1 MTHTILQL
9 GHPTLGQLAQPVEDL
24 SDPTVR
30 QLMGDLVQVCQEA
43 NGVGLA
49 APQIGVS
56 LQMLVVASRPNPR
69 YPQAPL
75 MQPLV
80 MVNPELVAMAGEPVW
95 DWEGCLSVPNQR
107 GLVARSPWVRV
118 RFVNVQGEVVTQE
131 FEDFVARIVQH
142 EYDHLQGTLFVE
154 RQPQRLLTEAAY
166 QTEIIGKCT
175 RNQSP

>member
-9 GHPTLGQLAQPVEDL
+9 GHPTLHHPASPVEDL
-24 SDPTVR
+24 SDPTV
-30 QLMGDLVQVCQEA
+30 QQIMGDLVRVCQEA

-69 YPQAPL
+69 YPHAPL

-118 RFVNVQGEVVTQE
+118 QYVNAQGEVVTQE

-142 EYDHLQGTLFVE
+142 EYDHLQGTLFVA
-154 RQPQRLLTEAAY
+154 RQPQRLLSEAAY
-166 QTEIIGKCT
+166 RTEILGQRMGNC
-175 RNQSP
+175 SP